1 MEQLI
6 GDGEHDLTS
15 FNSEE
20 LRLSYQKINTA
31 LARNLLNGARLQD
44 QEYNIRM
51 LNRIS
56 GELNRR
62 KTFSTTV
69 HDSGK

>member
-15 FNSEE
+15 LNSEE
-20 LRLSYQKINTA
+20 LKLSYQKINTT
-31 LARNLLNGARLQD
+31 LARNLLNGASLQE

-62 KTFSTTV
+62 RIFSADV
-69 HDSGK
+69 DSSGK